1 MAVLQLK
8 RGTAARWVE
17 LNPILAAG
25 EPGFEYDTKKLKI
38 GDGNTAWNDL
48 PYIGSECEYTG
59 KDEEVVCVDTYMSL
73 PDVGNADCI
82 YKVGDEKALYQ
93 WNATEQRYEPLSN
106 GEGFD
111 PSKINLINGGNANG

>member
-1 MAVLQLK
+1 MATVISTTFKLK

-17 LNPILAAG
+17 LNPILDAG

-38 GDGNTAWNDL
+38 GDGETAWNDL
-48 PYIGSECEYTG
+48 SYIGNNELY
-59 KDEEVVCVDTYMSL
+59 CVTTYLEL
-73 PDVGNADCI
+73 PSVGDANCI

-93 WNATEQRYEPLSN
+93 WNTMEAKYEPLSN

>member
-1 MAVLQLK
+1 MGQLQLK
-8 RGTAARWVE
+8 RGTAARWAE
-17 LNPILAAG
+17 LNPVLTAG

-38 GDGNTAWNDL
+38 GDGSTAWNDL
-48 PYIGSECEYTG
+48 PYIGGSEIC
-59 KDEEVVCVDTYMSL
+59 CVDTYINL
-73 PDVGNADCI
+73 PLVGDTNTI

-93 WNATEQRYEPLSN
+93 WNALESKYEPLSN

>member
-1 MAVLQLK
+1 MAVLMLK

-25 EPGFEYDTKKLKI
+25 EPGFEYDTKRLKI

-48 PYIGSECEYTG
+48 PYIGDE
-59 KDEEVVCVDTYMSL
+59 EEVVCTDTYLDL
-73 PDVGNADCI
+73 PNVGNANCI

-93 WNATEQRYEPLSN
+93 WNATDEKYEPLSN
-106 GEGFD
+106 GGDFD